1 MNVLGVLLLFA
12 ALVLPV
18 ISWVA
23 VSLGWCLFLS
33 ESACVH
39 VIL

>member
-1 MNVLGVLLLFA
+1 MNVLAVR
-12 ALVLPV
+12 VLPV

-23 VSLGWCLFLS
+23 VSLRWCLFLS

-39 VIL
+39 VIP